1 MMTEDCQVQ
10 ELLITKTYFK
20 AFYIWL
26 CLYYDANVCPDS
38 SRTEGCFTKLQH
50 EVTSLHANH
59 LVLSSYRIQIYKYIN
74 YGFMQTN
81 LFSYIDL
88 TKIRDI

>member
-1 MMTEDCQVQ
+1 MMTEDCQLQ

-26 CLYYDANVCPDS
+26 CLYYDADVCADS
-38 SRTEGCFTKLQH
+38 SRTEGCFTKLQY

-59 LVLSSYRIQIYKYIN
+59 WVLSSYRIQIHD
-74 YGFMQTN
+74 YGDYVSCKQICFH
-81 LFSYIDL
+81 IL
-88 TKIRDI
+88 TLLK